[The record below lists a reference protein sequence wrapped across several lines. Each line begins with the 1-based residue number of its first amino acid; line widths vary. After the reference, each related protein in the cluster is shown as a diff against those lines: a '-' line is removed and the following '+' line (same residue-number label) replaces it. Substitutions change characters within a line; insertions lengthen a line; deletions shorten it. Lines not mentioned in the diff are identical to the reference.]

1 MLRAFKQ
8 PHRKVGSI
16 EQGRY
21 NAPTSDLVM
30 FFTAND
36 EVGKDRCA
44 FYNLHDNK
52 GKQSVCDLNPQ
63 YDLLQYPLFF
73 ADGGRV
79 KLGWGEKIKKVMDV
93 WTNIWSV
100 YSRLMWHNDKSY
112 KEKISIDEM
121 IVEINKI
128 IPKPVKKEHFEYV
141 QYTGLKKPYV
151 SMKQF
156 YNFLLQER
164 SGEIKPEFFTPV
176 QELNLYK
183 MRCNKG
189 RKKKDRVPVDDPKK
203 TWVEKVKHEGK
214 EYTICPHPM
223 SHAICCMEMVN
234 GKEKYI
240 PLPFK
245 FRKEEKKNPILY
257 GERLKLFYLCDQGV
271 KIDNNNL
278 RFHEKPEQQ
287 KKYNQVS
294 FKAGNDM
301 ADKGEKVENQ
311 GRRYILPS
319 SYSHSK
325 RAYSQR
331 YYDAVIFSK
340 EFLVIHIL
348 MLRWQFV
355 WLNHDQIYSLQ

>member
-1 MLRAFKQ
+1 
-8 PHRKVGSI
+8 
-16 EQGRY
+16 
-21 NAPTSDLVM
+21 
-30 FFTAND
+30 
-36 EVGKDRCA
+36 
-44 FYNLHDNK
+44 
-52 GKQSVCDLNPQ
+52 
-63 YDLLQYPLFF
+63 
-73 ADGGRV
+73 
-79 KLGWGEKIKKVMDV
+79 
-93 WTNIWSV
+93 
-100 YSRLMWHNDKSY
+100 
-112 KEKISIDEM
+112 
-121 IVEINKI
+121 
-128 IPKPVKKEHFEYV
+128 
-141 QYTGLKKPYV
+141 
-151 SMKQF
+151 MKQF
-156 YNFLLQER
+156 CNFLLQER
-164 SGEIKPEFFTPV
+164 SGEIKPEFFTPL

-189 RKKKDRVPVDDPKK
+189 RKKNERIPLDNPKK
-203 TWVEKVKHEGK
+203 VWSKKVNHEGK
-214 EYTICPHPM
+214 KYTICPHPF
-223 SHAICCMEMVN
+223 SHAICCMKMVN

-331 YYDAVIFSK
+331 YYDAVIFS
-340 EFLVIHIL
+340 EII
-348 MLRWQFV
+348 
-355 WLNHDQIYSLQ
+355 